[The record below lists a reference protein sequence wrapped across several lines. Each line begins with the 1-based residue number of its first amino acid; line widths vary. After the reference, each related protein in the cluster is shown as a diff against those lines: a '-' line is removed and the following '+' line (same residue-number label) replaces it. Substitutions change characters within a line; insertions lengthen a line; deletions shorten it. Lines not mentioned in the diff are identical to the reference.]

1 MGDLILLSDKKNL
14 DNLSKSEREHTTT
27 YGSRYFTKSVP
38 KYEMPSDGMPA
49 RAAYQI
55 IHDELNLDGN
65 PALNLASFVTT
76 WMEPEADKLIMES
89 IGKNYVDNDEYPQTQ
104 VIQNRVVN
112 MLARLFNAPTESK
125 SIGSGTIGSSESI
138 MLGLLAHKWTWKKRR
153 EAEGKS
159 TDKPNIVM
167 GADVHTV
174 WEKFARYFD
183 VELKLIP
190 LKKNMC
196 EITETE
202 ITKVMS
208 SFSCIS
214 GLKEDIYTV
223 TAEDVKAEVDEN
235 TIAVGAV
242 VGTTF
247 TGQMDPIEEINN
259 ALLEIKETKG
269 WDIPIHVD
277 GASGGFT
284 LPFLYPE
291 LKWDFR
297 LEQVRSINVS
307 GHKYGL
313 VYPGIGWLIFKDKT
327 DLPEELIFNINYLG
341 GIMPNYSLNFSK
353 GSSTIIAQYYNLI
366 RLGMKGYKNIM
377 ENMQENAHYLASKL
391 NGTNKF
397 EVINKGIIFPIV
409 TVQLQN
415 SDFTVFHLS
424 EKLRQKGWIVP
435 AYTLPANAD
444 DIAVLRMVVKES
456 FSKDMVEMLFTDIME
471 SIEKLEESE
480 EERIKNKDK
489 NKNPTL
495 LY

>member
-1 MGDLILLSDKKNL
+1 MFLSDKKNL
-14 DNLSKSEREHTTT
+14 DEMDESEREFTTT
-27 YGSRYFTKSVP
+27 YGSRYFAKSVP
-38 KYEMPSDGMPA
+38 KYEMPKTGMPA

-65 PALNLASFVTT
+65 PSLNLASFVTT
-76 WMEPEADKLIMES
+76 WMEPEADLLIMES
-89 IGKNYVDNDEYPQTQ
+89 IGKNYVDNDEYPQTE
-104 VIQNRVVN
+104 VIQDRVVN
-112 MLARLFNAPTESK
+112 MLARLFNAPNDCK
-125 SIGSGTIGSSESI
+125 SVGSATIGSSESI

-159 TDKPNIVM
+159 VDKPNIVM

-190 LKKNMC
+190 LR
-196 EITETE
+196 
-202 ITKVMS
+202 
-208 SFSCIS
+208 
-214 GLKEDIYTV
+214 EDIYTI
-223 TAEDVKAEVDEN
+223 TAEDVVAEIDEN

-247 TGQMDPIEEINN
+247 TGQMDPIEEINT
-259 ALLEIKETKG
+259 ALLEIKKTKG

-277 GASGGFT
+277 GASGGFI
-284 LPFLYPE
+284 LPFLIPD
-291 LKWDFR
+291 LQWDFR

-313 VYPGIGWLIFKDKT
+313 VYPGIGWLIFKDKS

-341 GIMPNYSLNFSK
+341 GLMPNYSLNFSK
-353 GSSTIIAQYYNLI
+353 GSSTIIAQYYNFI
-366 RLGMKGYKNIM
+366 RLGIEGYTDIMK
-377 ENMQENAHYLASKL
+377 NMQENARYLASKL
-391 NGTNKF
+391 EATGNFKI
-397 EVINKGIIFPIV
+397 INKRVIFPLV
-409 TVQLQN
+409 AVELQN
-415 SDFTVFHLS
+415 CEFNAFHLS

-435 AYTLPANAD
+435 AYTLPPNAN

-456 FSKDMVEMLFTDIME
+456 FSKDMVEMFFDDIME
-471 SIEKLEESE
+471 SIEKLNQSSE
-480 EERIKNKDK
+480 ERKEIIDK
-489 NKNPTL
+489 KENPTL

>member
-1 MGDLILLSDKKNL
+1 MKMLSEKKNL
-14 DNLSKSEREHTTT
+14 DEMEKHEREHTTT

-38 KYEMPSDGMPA
+38 KYRIPDEGMPA

-89 IGKNYVDNDEYPQTQ
+89 IGKNYVDNDEYPQTE
-104 VIQNRVVN
+104 VIQDRVVN
-112 MLARLFNAPTESK
+112 MLARLFNIPEDSH
-125 SIGSGTIGSSESI
+125 SVGSATIGSSESI
-138 MLGLLAHKWTWKKRR
+138 MLGLLAHKWTWRKRR
-153 EAEGKS
+153 EEEGKS

-190 LKKNMC
+190 LK
-196 EITETE
+196 
-202 ITKVMS
+202 
-208 SFSCIS
+208 
-214 GLKEDIYTV
+214 EDIYTI
-223 TAEDVKAEVDEN
+223 TAEDVVDEIDEN

-259 ALLEIKETKG
+259 ALLEIKKTKG

-277 GASGGFT
+277 GASGGFV
-284 LPFLYPE
+284 LPFLYPD
-291 LKWDFR
+291 LLWDFR
-297 LEQVRSINVS
+297 LEQVKSINVS

-313 VYPGIGWLIFKDKT
+313 VYPGIGWLVFKDKT
-327 DLPEELIFNINYLG
+327 DLPEDLIFNINYLG
-341 GIMPNYSLNFSK
+341 GLMPNYSLNFSK

-366 RLGMKGYKNIM
+366 RLGMKGYKDIM
-377 ENMQENAHYLASKL
+377 ENMQENARFLAYKL
-391 NGTNKF
+391 EETGRF
-397 EVINKGIIFPIV
+397 EIINKKLMYPLV
-409 TVQLQN
+409 AVKLQN
-415 SDFTVFHLS
+415 CEFNAFHLS

-435 AYTLPANAD
+435 AYTLPPNAE
-444 DIAVLRMVVKES
+444 DIAVLRMVIKES
-456 FSKDMVEMLFTDIME
+456 FSKDMVEMLYKDIME
-471 SIEKLEESE
+471 SIETLNQSI
-480 EERIKNKDK
+480 EERRKIINEKD
-489 NKNPTL
+489 NPTL

>member
-1 MGDLILLSDKKNL
+1 MLSRKKNL
-14 DNLSKSEREHTTT
+14 KKMKRSENEHTTT
-27 YGSRYFTKSVP
+27 YGSRYFAKSVP
-38 KYEMPSDGMPA
+38 KYEMPEEGMPA

-65 PALNLASFVTT
+65 PSLNLASFVTT
-76 WMEPEADKLIMES
+76 WMEPEANQLIMDS
-89 IGKNYVDNDEYPQTQ
+89 IGKNYVDNDEYPQTE
-104 VIQNRVVN
+104 VIQDRVVN
-112 MLARLFNAPTESK
+112 MLARLFNAPDECHSV
-125 SIGSGTIGSSESI
+125 GSGTIGSSESI

-153 EAEGKS
+153 EKESKS

-174 WEKFARYFD
+174 WEKFALYFD

-190 LKKNMC
+190 LR
-196 EITETE
+196 
-202 ITKVMS
+202 
-208 SFSCIS
+208 
-214 GLKEDIYTV
+214 EDIYTI
-223 TAEDVKAEVDEN
+223 TAEDVKAEIDEN

-247 TGQMDPIEEINN
+247 TGQMDPIKEINDV
-259 ALLEIKETKG
+259 LIEIKEKKG

-277 GASGGFT
+277 GASGGFV
-284 LPFLYPE
+284 LPFLNPE
-291 LKWDFR
+291 IEWDFR

-313 VYPGIGWLIFKDKT
+313 VYPGIGWLIFKDKC

-341 GIMPNYSLNFSK
+341 GLMPNYSLNFSK
-353 GSSTIIAQYYNLI
+353 GSSTIIAQYYNFI
-366 RLGMKGYKNIM
+366 RLGIKGYRDIM
-377 ENMQENAHYLASKL
+377 ENMQENASFLANKL
-391 NGTNKF
+391 DKSGKF
-397 EVINKGIIFPIV
+397 EVINPDVMFPLV
-409 TVQLQN
+409 TVKLKDC
-415 SDFTVFHLS
+415 DFSVFQLS

-456 FSKDMVEMLFTDIME
+456 FSKDMVEMLFSDILE
-471 SIEKLEESE
+471 SIKILQKSE
-480 EERIKNKDK
+480 EDRIKEIEEKD
-489 NKNPTL
+489 NPTL

>member
-1 MGDLILLSDKKNL
+1 MLSDKKNL
-14 DNLSKSEREHTTT
+14 DEMDESEREYTTT

-38 KYEMPSDGMPA
+38 KYEMPEKGMPA

-76 WMEPEADKLIMES
+76 WMEPEADQLIMES
-89 IGKNYVDNDEYPQTQ
+89 IGKNYVDNDEYPQTEI
-104 VIQNRVVN
+104 IQDRVVN
-112 MLARLFNAPTESK
+112 MLARLFNAPQDCHSV
-125 SIGSGTIGSSESI
+125 GSATIGSSESI

-153 EAEGKS
+153 QAEGKPF
-159 TDKPNIVM
+159 DKPNIVM

-190 LKKNMC
+190 LR
-196 EITETE
+196 
-202 ITKVMS
+202 
-208 SFSCIS
+208 
-214 GLKEDIYTV
+214 EDIYTI
-223 TAEDVKAEVDEN
+223 TAEDVVKEIDEN

-247 TGQMDPIEEINN
+247 TGQMDPIEDINT
-259 ALLEIKETKG
+259 ALLEVKKTKG

-277 GASGGFT
+277 GASGGFV
-284 LPFLYPE
+284 LPFLIPDMF
-291 LKWDFR
+291 WDFR

-341 GIMPNYSLNFSK
+341 GLMPNYSLNFSK
-353 GSSTIIAQYYNLI
+353 GSSTIIAQYYNFI
-366 RLGMKGYKNIM
+366 RLGKDGYTDIMK
-377 ENMQENAHYLASKL
+377 NMQENARYLASKL
-391 NGTNKF
+391 EDTDKF
-397 EVINKGIIFPIV
+397 KIINKRVIFPLVAV
-409 TVQLQN
+409 TLQN
-415 SDFTVFHLS
+415 CEFNAFHLS
-424 EKLRQKGWIVP
+424 EVLRQKGWIVP

-444 DIAVLRMVVKES
+444 DISVLRMVIKES
-456 FSKDMVEMLFTDIME
+456 FSKDMVEMLFDDIME
-471 SIEKLEESE
+471 SIKKLDLSLEERRKIIDE
-480 EERIKNKDK
+480 KE
-489 NKNPTL
+489 NPTL